1 MLKQAFRFPFGDDRG
16 AAAEVLLVG
25 GGLHVLS
32 AFVPLVPLIPVVGY
46 LLRVLG
52 DAGDASDPG
61 RLPSFRAPGRLL
73 RDGLVG
79 SLLVVGFLLVPVVVL
94 LVTFVGALEG
104 NAGGAGI
111 DPTTPLGYGVTLV
124 GGTVTLL
131 LAVAAVYPLPAV
143 LAAYARAETDAGTVT
158 RVRKAL
164 SPGSLRRTVSTGR
177 YFYGWTIGA
186 VLLLIGLSLAGGGS
200 RPIRLIGFFSLF
212 YLEVAAAASWSR
224 GIGGN
229 G

>member
-1 MLKQAFRFPFGDDRG
+1 MIKQAFRFPFGDDRG

-25 GGLHVLS
+25 GGLHLLS
-32 AFVPLVPLIPVVGY
+32 VFVPLVPLVPVVGY
-46 LLRVLG
+46 LVRVLG

-61 RLPSFRAPGRLL
+61 RLPSFRAPLRLL
-73 RDGLVG
+73 RDGLVA
-79 SLLVVGFLLVPVVVL
+79 SLLVVAFLLVPVVVL
-94 LVTFVGALEG
+94 LVTFVGALQG
-104 NAGGAGI
+104 NAGGAGV

-131 LAVAAVYPLPAV
+131 LAIAAVYPLPAV
-143 LAAYARAETDAGTVT
+143 LSAYARSEADAGTVA
-158 RVRKAL
+158 RVKAAL
-164 SPGSLRRTVSTGR
+164 SLGRLRRTVSTGR
-177 YFYGWTIGA
+177 YFYGWVIGA
-186 VLLLIGLSLAGGGS
+186 VLLLIGLSMAGAGS
-200 RPIRLIGFFSLF
+200 RPLRVIGFFSLF